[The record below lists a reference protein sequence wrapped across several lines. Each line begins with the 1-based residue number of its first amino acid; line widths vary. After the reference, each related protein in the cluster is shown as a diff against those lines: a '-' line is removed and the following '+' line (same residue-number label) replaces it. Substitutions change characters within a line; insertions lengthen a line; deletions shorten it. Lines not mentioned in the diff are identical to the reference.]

1 MKPLKSVK
9 FVIAAAVA
17 LSLLLLAPLD
27 AHAQTRSRRSASSSQ
42 KRRGASSSSASKLD
56 STTLNT
62 ARIKLADR
70 IKSLSQFLYLYGRLS
85 KDLELTGA
93 QGGSSGD
100 ADRNKSALL
109 ASLRNVRE
117 GLDDL
122 ATQFRTT
129 PGLERQSDMLASA
142 AQRAAD
148 AERSAAAGQYH
159 QAGLTFVE
167 VVKQLADVLV
177 DM

>member
-1 MKPLKSVK
+1 LK

-17 LSLLLLAPLD
+17 LSLLLLLAPLGAD
-27 AHAQTRSRRSASSSQ
+27 AQTRSRRSSSASSSQ
-42 KRRGASSSSASKLD
+42 KRRGSSSSSASKLD
-56 STTLNT
+56 STTLNA

-93 QGGSSGD
+93 QSGSSGD
-100 ADRNKSALL
+100 AERNKSALL

>member
-1 MKPLKSVK
+1 VK

-17 LSLLLLAPLD
+17 LSLLLLAPLSAD
-27 AHAQTRSRRSASSSQ
+27 AQTRSRRSSSASSSQ

-56 STTLNT
+56 STTLNA